1 MLSLIPFAHT
11 IMASNHVLNVVPFF
25 GVSPPEM
32 ESGPKDITV
41 FHRLVNSGGL
51 DSGKKLVFKAF
62 FTLSRSLRFKSS
74 NLISVSSY
82 FSNCPPRN
90 SSSSTKFI
98 GSILDTLDLITEHSL
113 VTLSMWLELDD
124 IVGKMCANT

>member
-1 MLSLIPFAHT
+1 MLSLIPFAQA
-11 IMASNHVLNVVPFF
+11 IMASSHVLNVVPFF
-25 GVSPPEM
+25 GRSPPEM

-41 FHRLVNSGGL
+41 FHRLVNSGVL

-62 FTLSRSLRFKSS
+62 LTLSRSLRFKSS
-74 NLISVSSY
+74 NLISVSSN
-82 FSNCPPRN
+82 FSNWPPRN
-90 SSSSTKFI
+90 SSSCTKFI